1 LSDETP
7 EEILR
12 LGGQP
17 SARRSQHPSTAP
29 TPGVKAGTLPGT
41 FRRAGQSTQEVAN
54 MLGELVAEGGRFE
67 LRGRPTTKTPTSARK
82 SLRHKGCR
90 CVSRR
95 ALMARKNPKEPAKPR
110 PEMKR
115 FTSRRRP
122 GCQPCF
128 RTQTSNV
135 PPSARKGT

>member
-1 LSDETP
+1 MIEWHYAGYLSDETP

-67 LRGRPTTKTPTSARK
+67 LRRRSTTTIPTRARK
-82 SLRHKGCR
+82 CLQHKGFHGVLVR
-90 CVSRR
+90 TS
-95 ALMARKNPKEPAKPR
+95 MARKKPERARENPAGSETFH
-110 PEMKR
+110 
-115 FTSRRRP
+115 FTGRAARH
-122 GCQPCF
+122 
-128 RTQTSNV
+128 V
-135 PPSARKGT
+135 PHAIQ